1 MQRQRKTISDWQQD
15 YSEGITDPV
24 QATEEALAAASAASP
39 AFISLLPERALF
51 EAEQAAHR
59 FKAGRALGP
68 LDGIPMA
75 WKDLVDVAGT
85 VTTAGSRL
93 FDQPAKVDAPLVAA
107 AQRQGVVSLGK
118 TNMTELAFSG
128 LGMNPHYGTPE
139 FTPGKGPRRVP
150 GGSSSGSAVA
160 VARGVVPVAM
170 GSDTAGS
177 LRLPAAFNGL
187 VSWRPS
193 CGLVSTVGVLP
204 LARSLD
210 TVGAIGHCL
219 EDCIAATQA
228 MAGQRVRPLTPAN
241 PGQLTLILD
250 ETALAEPGLEAAV
263 RDNTLRMAEHFE
275 RAGARVVP
283 QRLPV
288 VQQVLDAIGSDGWLG
303 AFEAYTEHKAL
314 LESQPAERFDPRVR
328 NRLLL
333 VEDAAPDRL
342 VRLIWLR
349 QALQQAFEESLAGAV
364 LLSPTCAR
372 VAPELDPLRLDDEAY
387 LATNLAVLRLTMVG
401 SFLDTPAV
409 VIPSGADAQGQYT
422 SVQLS
427 MPRGQDA
434 ALLARS
440 LALINQAE

>member
-1 MQRQRKTISDWQQD
+1 MQRNTITDWQLA
-15 YSEGITDPV
+15 YAEGKTDPV
-24 QATEEALAAASAASP
+24 QATEEALAAAAAASP
-39 AFISLLPERALF
+39 AFISVLAERARF
-51 EAEQAAHR
+51 EAEQAAYR
-59 FKAGRALGP
+59 LQAGRPLGP

-85 VTTAGSRL
+85 VTTGGSRL
-93 FDQPAKVDAPLVAA
+93 FDQTATVDAPLVAA
-107 AQRQGVVSLGK
+107 ARRQGLISLGK

-139 FTPGKGPRRVP
+139 HTPGTGPKRVP

-193 CGLVSTVGVLP
+193 CGYVPVQGVLP

-219 EDCIAATQA
+219 EDCISATQA
-228 MAGQRVRPLTPAN
+228 MAGQHLIPIKPAN
-241 PGQLTLILD
+241 PKQLTLILD
-250 ETALAEPGLEAAV
+250 EIALAEPGLEAAV
-263 RDNTLRMAEHFE
+263 HDNTLRIAERFE

-283 QRLPV
+283 QRLSV
-288 VQQVLDAIGSDGWLG
+288 VQEVLDAIGSDGWLG

-333 VEDAAPDRL
+333 VKDAAPDRL
-342 VRLIWLR
+342 VRLLWLR
-349 QALQQAFEESLAGAV
+349 QKVQRALQQSLAGAV

-372 VAPELDPLRLDDEAY
+372 VAPELDPLVADDDAY

-409 VIPSGADAQGQYT
+409 VMPSGTDAQGQYT

-434 ALLARS
+434 ALLAAS
-440 LALINQAE
+440 LALAAAEP

>member
-1 MQRQRKTISDWQQD
+1 MQPQRSTISDWQRA
-15 YSEGITDPV
+15 YSEGQTDPI

-39 AFISLLPERALF
+39 AFISMLPERARF
-51 EAEQAAHR
+51 EAEQAANR
-59 FKAGRALGP
+59 LKAGQSLGP

-85 VTTAGSRL
+85 VTTGGSRL
-93 FDQPAKVDAPLVAA
+93 FDQPAAADAPLVAA
-107 AQRQGVVSLGK
+107 AQRQGVISLGK

-139 FTPGKGPRRVP
+139 HTPGNGPKRVP

-193 CGLVSTVGVLP
+193 CGLVSTEGVLP

-228 MAGQRVRPLTPAN
+228 MAGQAVRPLTPGNA
-241 PGQLTLILD
+241 GQMTLILD
-250 ETALAEPGLEAAV
+250 EVALAEPGLEVAV
-263 RDNTLRMAEHFE
+263 RDNTLRMAERFE

-283 QRLPV
+283 KHLTA
-288 VQQVLDAIGSDGWLG
+288 VQQVLDAIASDGWLG
-303 AFEAYTEHKAL
+303 GFEAYTEHKAL

-333 VEDAAPDRL
+333 VKDAAPDRL

-349 QALQQAFEESLAGAV
+349 QKLQQALVEQLAGAV

-372 VAPELDPLRLDDEAY
+372 VAPELDPLLLDDDAY

-409 VIPSGADAQGQYT
+409 VLPSGTDAQGQYT

-427 MPRGQDA
+427 KPRGQDA
-434 ALLARS
+434 ALLAS
-440 LALINQAE
+440 CLALTTVCD

>member
-15 YSEGITDPV
+15 YAQGRTDPV
-24 QATEEALAAASAASP
+24 QATEAALAAASAASP
-39 AFISLLPERALF
+39 AFISMLSERARF
-51 EAEQAAHR
+51 EAEQATQR
-59 FKAGRALGP
+59 LKAGQSLGP

-85 VTTAGSRL
+85 VTTGGSRL
-93 FDQPAKVDAPLVAA
+93 FDQPAPVDAPLVAA
-107 AQRQGVVSLGK
+107 AQRQGVISLGK

-128 LGMNPHYGTPE
+128 LGINPHYGTPE
-139 FTPGKGPRRVP
+139 FTPGPGPKRVP

-193 CGLVSTVGVLP
+193 CGWVSTEGVMP

-228 MAGQRVRPLTPAN
+228 MAGQRIKPMPPAN
-241 PGQLTLILD
+241 PQRMTVILD
-250 ETALAEPGLEAAV
+250 EATLAEPGLEAAV
-263 RDNTLRMAEHFE
+263 RDNTLRMAERFE

-283 QRLPV
+283 QRIEAV
-288 VQQVLDAIGSDGWLG
+288 ESVLGAIARDGWLG

-314 LESQPAERFDPRVR
+314 LDSQPAERFDPRVR

-333 VEDAAPDRL
+333 IKEAAPDRL
-342 VRLIWLR
+342 MRLIWLR
-349 QALQQAFEESLAGAV
+349 QALQQALVSELGGAV

-372 VAPELDPLRLDDEAY
+372 VAPELEPLLANDEAY

-409 VIPSGADAQGQYT
+409 VLPSGVDAQGQYT

-427 MPRGQDA
+427 MPSGQDETLLRW
-434 ALLARS
+434 ALG
-440 LALINQAE
+440 LIQAMK